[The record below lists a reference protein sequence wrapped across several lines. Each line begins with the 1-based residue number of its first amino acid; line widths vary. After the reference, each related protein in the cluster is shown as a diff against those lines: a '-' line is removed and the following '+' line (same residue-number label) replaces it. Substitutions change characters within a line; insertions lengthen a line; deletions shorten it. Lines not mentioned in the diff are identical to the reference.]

1 MKEDVKHIIWTGS
14 VKNERV
20 LQSLIGG
27 RKGVFVDC
35 SNMATAEEV
44 VSICEVTVT

>member
-1 MKEDVKHIIWTGS
+1 MKEDVKHIIWTGT
-14 VKNERV
+14 VTNERV
-20 LQSLIGG
+20 LQNLIGE

-44 VSICEVTVT
+44 VRIYAK